1 MWQNQFN
8 MLINFET
15 INSRILDIYQQSWY
29 SAINNSRRL
38 ETYSLLK
45 HDFMFE
51 PYLDY
56 IKERRFRL
64 AMTRFRTSSHDLF
77 TEKGRHL
84 NIERNQRT
92 CNMCTGNMIE
102 NEFHILLSCPA
113 YSELRQTYMKRY
125 YCTWPTIQIGRAHV

>member
-15 INSRILDIYQQSWY
+15 IKSRILDIHQQSWY
-29 SAINNSRRL
+29 SAINNSSRL
-38 ETYSLLK
+38 ETYPLLK
-45 HDFMFE
+45 HDFIFE

-56 IKERRFRL
+56 IKEKRFRI
-64 AMTRFRTSSHDLF
+64 AMTRFRTSSHDIF
-77 TEKGRHL
+77 IEKGRHL

-102 NEFHILLSCPA
+102 NEFHFFTFMPTKTKILETLLGPLSVNLPL
-113 YSELRQTYMKRY
+113 Y
-125 YCTWPTIQIGRAHV
+125 